1 MLSAMRR
8 SAVPVPVLLGVT
20 MLFWGAAF
28 SVTDVALDYT
38 TPGIVACLRALL
50 GAATLLVLLPLLGG
64 RLPRSRWLWGWAA
77 VAAPAASLSLM
88 GLSEGTSRAGP
99 AVAAVLLNS
108 APFFVAIIGRLAL
121 NERITALRTAGLVVG
136 FAGVAL
142 IILSDPGDVGSGSE
156 LVIGCV
162 LTLIGALGYA
172 AAASRC
178 ATSTGSSPTS
188 TWSASRSRSSC
199 GAACCWSRTRSSRA
213 TPARR
218 TGAVPTSGGRSSSW
232 PLGAQVAAF
241 ICFMLALG
249 RWPGSRVY
257 AWTFLA
263 PAVAVAIEALR
274 GNLPGALTTLGILVV
289 IVGVAIVNL
298 PRAEAPEAVEDA
310 LPERT
315 VA

>member
-1 MLSAMRR
+1 MRR

-50 GAATLLVLLPLLGG
+50 GAAALIVLLPLLGG

-77 VAAPAASLSLM
+77 VAGAGAVTLSLM

-121 NERITALRTAGLVVG
+121 DERITALRTAGLVVG

-142 IILSDPGDVGSGSE
+142 IILSDPGDVGSGSDLIIGCALTLVGAIGYACGGLAMRYVYLRE
-156 LVIGCV
+156 PDVDVIGFSVAQFVCGGV
-162 LTLIGALGYA
+162 LLIPYALLSGDPG
-172 AAASRC
+172 
-178 ATSTGSSPTS
+178 STDWGSVDLW
-188 TWSASRSRSSC
+188 WSLIFLA
-199 GAACCWSRTRSSRA
+199 
-213 TPARR
+213 
-218 TGAVPTSGGRSSSW
+218 
-232 PLGAQVAAF
+232 LGAQVIAF
-241 ICFMLALG
+241 VCFMLALG

-263 PAVAVAIEALR
+263 PAVAVVIEALR
-274 GNLPGALTTLGILVV
+274 GDLPGALTTLGMLVV
-289 IVGVAIVNL
+289 IAGVAIVNL
-298 PRAEAPEAVEDA
+298 PQAEAPDAEEDA